1 MYIIIYIVII
11 RSFTDGC
18 LIKIF
23 DTHRGTT
30 ENVEIKMT
38 FVIHCKY
45 NSKDNNFRLLVLI

>member
-1 MYIIIYIVII
+1 MFYNVLIS
-11 RSFTDGC
+11 SFSDGC

-30 ENVEIKMT
+30 ESVEIKMT
-38 FVIHCKY
+38 FVVHCKY